1 MWTDDINMH
10 EFDCGDV
17 CRMIKIRKST
27 PPNDLFAEIGIVPFV
42 FSNFRF
48 SYYSYFLL
56 FILFYERNKKANAN
70 TNA

>member
-48 SYYSYFLL
+48 S
-56 FILFYERNKKANAN
+56 
-70 TNA
+70 

>member
-17 CRMIKIRKST
+17 CRIIKIRKST
-27 PPNDLFAEIGIVPFV
+27 PANDLFAEIGIVPFV

-48 SYYSYFLL
+48 SYYSYFFL

>member
-17 CRMIKIRKST
+17 CRMIKIRKSM
-27 PPNDLFAEIGIVPFV
+27 PPNDLFAEIGTVPFV
-42 FSNFRF
+42 FSNLRF
-48 SYYSYFLL
+48 SYYSYFFL